1 MEFFGIGGFELIG
14 ILVVAL
20 LVLGPERMVDVAR
33 TAGKWWRE
41 AQLAVRTM
49 ADAATTKLDEEPPSK
64 RRSAPPSDPIPSPE
78 DSVARGGGSDDEG
91 GPTSTGSDTP
101 SPEDAPQSP
110 GRTEPNDP
118 PRAG

>member
-1 MEFFGIGGFELIG
+1 MEIFGIGGFELIG

-49 ADAATTKLDEEPPSK
+49 ADAATTKLDEEAPSK
-64 RRSAPPSDPIPSPE
+64 RSAPPRDPIPSPE
-78 DSVARGGGSDDEG
+78 DAVSRDGGDGPEDTPGGG
-91 GPTSTGSDTP
+91 TSQP
-101 SPEDAPQSP
+101 A
-110 GRTEPNDP
+110 DP
-118 PRAG
+118 PPHSTDNPRNG